1 MTHVKYNGRDGMTRD
16 DGLAPPDYRAETD
29 ESLMLRVGKGD
40 RQAFDE
46 IVRRY
51 GSKMINL
58 AYQITGDRD
67 LAEDIGQETFFR
79 AYRSAPRYREI
90 SKFSTWLYTIAINL
104 CRNELR
110 KRKFRIFSLEG
121 MAEREEDEKIR
132 IDIVDDRLKPDAEL
146 ERKELGRMIRKA
158 IASLPEK
165 FRTPLVLRDIQGLAY
180 DEIGRILNLPEGTVK
195 SRINR
200 ARLRVKDILKPVL
213 DEDLKEASDN
223 GV

>member
-1 MTHVKYNGRDGMTRD
+1 MTRD

-121 MAEREEDEKIR
+121 MAEREEDEKTR
-132 IDIVDDRLKPDAEL
+132 IDVVDDGLKPDAEL
-146 ERKELGRMIRKA
+146 ERKELGRMIREA

>member
-16 DGLAPPDYRAETD
+16 DGVSPSDYRAESD

-132 IDIVDDRLKPDAEL
+132 IDIIDDRLKPDAEL

>member
-1 MTHVKYNGRDGMTRD
+1 MTLD
-16 DGLAPPDYRAETD
+16 DGQSPPDYRGESD

-40 RQAFDE
+40 REAFNE

-121 MAEREEDEKIR
+121 MAERKDDERIR
-132 IDIVDDRLKPDAEL
+132 VDIVDDKLKPDAEL
-146 ERKELGRMIRKA
+146 EQKELGKMIRQA

-180 DEIGRILNLPEGTVK
+180 DEISRILKMPEGTVK

-200 ARLRVKDILKPVL
+200 ARLRVKEILRPIL
-213 DEDLKEASDN
+213 DEDSKGAKGD